1 MGFHP
6 PNEVASRP
14 HLLHHMDTDEQ
25 RHVHLA
31 EFYLVAPVQLLDL
44 VHLVSITAPEV
55 ATVWIDEI
63 NRSYQGA

>member
-1 MGFHP
+1 
-6 PNEVASRP
+6 
-14 HLLHHMDTDEQ
+14 MDTDEQ
-25 RHVHLA
+25 RHVRLA

-44 VHLVSITAPEV
+44 AHLVSITAPEV

>member
-1 MGFHP
+1 MEFHHL
-6 PNEVASRP
+6 NEVGSQP
-14 HLLHHMDTDEQ
+14 HSLLRKDNDAQH
-25 RHVHLA
+25 HVHLA